1 MELCVLVHG
10 FGRAFFILE
19 AIMKGID
26 EKEIDEFEGKFSD
39 FIDGEEY
46 DKAEDA
52 LFAVIRAAYAAGWR
66 DAKAAG
72 SDCGKNNE

>member
-19 AIMKGID
+19 EIMLDID
-26 EKEIDEFEGKFSD
+26 EKERDEFEGKFSD
-39 FIDGEEY
+39 FIDGAEY

-52 LFAVIRAAYAAGWR
+52 LFTVIRAAYAAGWR
-66 DAKAAG
+66 DARASG